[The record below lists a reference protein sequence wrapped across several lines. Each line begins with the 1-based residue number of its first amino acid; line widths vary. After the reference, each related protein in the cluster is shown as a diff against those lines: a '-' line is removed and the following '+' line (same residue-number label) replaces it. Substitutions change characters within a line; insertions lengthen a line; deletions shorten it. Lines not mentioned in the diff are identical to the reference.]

1 MKKKLSMLAIIT
13 VLAVV
18 IASLGACS
26 KATTTNQ
33 TSTTTKSTT
42 TTSSTTSIAPT
53 TSTTTKAT
61 TTSTAA
67 QTTAV
72 SSVTTSTGNGLTDL
86 LGKAATIAY
95 YSCQVSITDGT
106 NTENMN
112 EWVKTGNPTKLRMEI
127 TAAGQT
133 TDIIYDGQNYYM
145 YMPSANIAYQMSVT
159 AAQQYTANSGNTSS
173 LTQYNPVL
181 VGPDTVNGMAC
192 TVYQYTVQGVST
204 KIWIWNQYGL
214 PVQMVSGTTTI
225 VYSNYSFSSIADSEF
240 QLPAGVTVTTMPVI
254 PTTTP

>member
-1 MKKKLSMLAIIT
+1 MRKKLIMLAIIT

-18 IASLGACS
+18 IASLGACT

-33 TSTTTKSTT
+33 TSTTT
-42 TTSSTTSIAPT
+42 TSATTSIAT
-53 TSTTTKAT
+53 ATSTTTKAT
-61 TTSTAA
+61 TTSTEA

-72 SSVTTSTGNGLTDL
+72 SSTTTSTGNGLTDL
-86 LGKAATIAY
+86 LGKAATVAY

-112 EWVKTGNPTKLRMEI
+112 EWVKTGNPAKLRMEI

-133 TDIIYDGQNYYM
+133 TDIIYDGLNYYM

-159 AAQQYTANSGNTSS
+159 AAQQYTANSGDTSS

>member
-1 MKKKLSMLAIIT
+1 MKKKLSLLAIIT
-13 VLAVV
+13 MLAVV

-33 TSTTTKSTT
+33 TSTTT
-42 TTSSTTSIAPT
+42 SSTTSIAPT
-53 TSTTTKAT
+53 TSTTTKTT

-67 QTTAV
+67 QTTTVA
-72 SSVTTSTGNGLTDL
+72 STTAATGNGLSDL
-86 LGKAATIAY
+86 IGKAASVSY
-95 YSCQVSITDGT
+95 YYCEVNMTSGTDT
-106 NTENMN
+106 SNMK
-112 EWVKTGNPTKLRMEI
+112 EWIKTGNPAKIRMEVA
-127 TAAGQT
+127 AAGQT

-145 YMPSANIAYQMSVT
+145 YMPAANMAYQMSV
-159 AAQQYTANSGNTSS
+159 ASAQQYTSNSGNTSS
-173 LTQYNPVL
+173 LSQYNPVL

-214 PVQMVSGTTTI
+214 PVKMVSDTTTI
-225 VYSNYSFSSIADSEF
+225 VYSNYSFSAIDDSMF
-240 QLPAGVTVTTMPVI
+240 QLPAGVIVTTMPVI

>member
-1 MKKKLSMLAIIT
+1 MKKKLIMLAIIT

-33 TSTTTKSTT
+33 TSTTT
-42 TTSSTTSIAPT
+42 TSSTTSVAPT
-53 TSTTTKAT
+53 TATTTKTT
-61 TTSTAA
+61 TTSTKA

-72 SSVTTSTGNGLTDL
+72 SSTTTSTGNGLTDL
-86 LGKAATIAY
+86 LGKAATVAY

-112 EWVKTGNPTKLRMEI
+112 EWVKTGNPAKLRMEI

-159 AAQQYTANSGNTSS
+159 AAQQYTANSGDTSS

>member
-33 TSTTTKSTT
+33 TSTTT
-42 TTSSTTSIAPT
+42 TSSTTSVAPT
-53 TSTTTKAT
+53 TATTTKTT
-61 TTSTAA
+61 TTSTKA

-72 SSVTTSTGNGLTDL
+72 SSTTTSTGNGLSDL
-86 LGKAATIAY
+86 IGKAASVSY
-95 YSCQVSITDGT
+95 YYCEVNMTSGTDT
-106 NTENMN
+106 SNMK
-112 EWVKTGNPTKLRMEI
+112 EWIKTGNPAKIRMEVA
-127 TAAGQT
+127 AAGQT

-145 YMPSANIAYQMSVT
+145 YMPAANMAYQMSV
-159 AAQQYTANSGNTSS
+159 ASAQQYTSNSGNTSS
-173 LTQYNPVL
+173 LSQYNPVL

-214 PVQMVSGTTTI
+214 PVKMVSDTTTI
-225 VYSNYSFSSIADSEF
+225 VYSNYSFSAIDDSMF
-240 QLPAGVTVTTMPVI
+240 QLPAGVIVTTMPVI

>member
-1 MKKKLSMLAIIT
+1 MKRKISILGIIT
-13 VLAVV
+13 IMVLVM
-18 IASLGACS
+18 ASLVGCS
-26 KATTTNQ
+26 KA
-33 TSTTTKSTT
+33 STT
-42 TTSSTTSIAPT
+42 TTTKTASASTSVQTTTASSTS
-53 TSTTTKAT
+53 
-61 TTSTAA
+61 
-67 QTTAV
+67 
-72 SSVTTSTGNGLTDL
+72 TSTGNGLTDL
-86 LGKAATIAY
+86 LGKAASVSY
-95 YSCQVSITDGT
+95 YYCEVNMTSGAGT
-106 NTENMN
+106 SNMK
-112 EWVKTGNPTKLRMEI
+112 EWIKTGNPAKIRMEVA
-127 TAAGQT
+127 AAGQT

-145 YMPSANIAYQMSVT
+145 YMPSANIAYQMSVA

-225 VYSNYSFSSIADSEF
+225 VYSNYSFSAIADSEF

>member
-18 IASLGACS
+18 TASLGACS

-33 TSTTTKSTT
+33 TSTTT
-42 TTSSTTSIAPT
+42 TSSTTSIAT
-53 TSTTTKAT
+53 ATSTTTKAT
-61 TTSTAA
+61 TTSTEA

-72 SSVTTSTGNGLTDL
+72 SSTTTSTGNGLTDL
-86 LGKAATIAY
+86 LGKAATVAY

-112 EWVKTGNPTKLRMEI
+112 EWVKTGNPAKLRMEI

-145 YMPSANIAYQMSVT
+145 YMPSANIAYQLSVA
-159 AAQQYTANSGNTSS
+159 AAQQYTANSGDTSS

>member
-18 IASLGACS
+18 TASLGACS

-33 TSTTTKSTT
+33 TSTTT
-42 TTSSTTSIAPT
+42 TSSTTSIAT
-53 TSTTTKAT
+53 ATSTTTKAT

-72 SSVTTSTGNGLTDL
+72 SSTTTSTGNGLTDL
-86 LGKAATIAY
+86 LGKAATVAY

-112 EWVKTGNPTKLRMEI
+112 EWVKTGNPAKLRMEI

-159 AAQQYTANSGNTSS
+159 AAQQYTANSGDTSS

>member
-33 TSTTTKSTT
+33 TSTTT
-42 TTSSTTSIAPT
+42 TSSTTSVAPT
-53 TSTTTKAT
+53 TATTTKTT
-61 TTSTAA
+61 TTSTKA

-72 SSVTTSTGNGLTDL
+72 SSTTTSTGNGLADL
-86 LGKAATIAY
+86 LGKAATVAY
-95 YSCQVSITDGT
+95 YSCQVNITNGT
-106 NTENMN
+106 DTENMN

-159 AAQQYTANSGNTSS
+159 AAQQYTANSGDTSS

-225 VYSNYSFSSIADSEF
+225 VYSNYSFSAITDSEF

>member
-1 MKKKLSMLAIIT
+1 MLAIIT

-33 TSTTTKSTT
+33 TSTTT
-42 TTSSTTSIAPT
+42 TSSTTSVAPT
-53 TSTTTKAT
+53 TATTTKTT
-61 TTSTAA
+61 TTSTKA

-72 SSVTTSTGNGLTDL
+72 SSTTTSTGNGLADL
-86 LGKAATIAY
+86 LGKAATVAY
-95 YSCQVSITDGT
+95 YSCQVNITNGT
-106 NTENMN
+106 DTENMN

-159 AAQQYTANSGNTSS
+159 AAQQYTANSGDTSS

-181 VGPDTVNGMAC
+181 VGPDTVTNG
-192 TVYQYTVQGVST
+192 
-204 KIWIWNQYGL
+204 
-214 PVQMVSGTTTI
+214 
-225 VYSNYSFSSIADSEF
+225 
-240 QLPAGVTVTTMPVI
+240 VI
-254 PTTTP
+254 SR

>member
-18 IASLGACS
+18 TASLGACS

-33 TSTTTKSTT
+33 TSTTT
-42 TTSSTTSIAPT
+42 TSSTTSIAT
-53 TSTTTKAT
+53 ATSTTTKAT

-72 SSVTTSTGNGLTDL
+72 SSTTTSTGNGLTDL
-86 LGKAATIAY
+86 LGKAATVAY

-112 EWVKTGNPTKLRMEI
+112 EWVKTGNPAKLRMEI

-159 AAQQYTANSGNTSS
+159 AAQQYTANSGDTSS

-181 VGPDTVNGMAC
+181 VGPDTVNSMAC

>member
-33 TSTTTKSTT
+33 TTTTTKSTT
-42 TTSSTTSIAPT
+42 TTSSTTSLAPT
-53 TSTTTKAT
+53 TSTPAKTT
-61 TTSTAA
+61 TTSTEAK
-67 QTTAV
+67 TTAA
-72 SSVTTSTGNGLTDL
+72 SSTTTSTGNGLADL
-86 LGKAATIAY
+86 LGKAASVSY
-95 YSCQVSITDGT
+95 YYCEVNMTNGT
-106 NTENMN
+106 GTSNMK
-112 EWVKTGNPTKLRMEI
+112 EWIKTGNPAKMRMEI
-127 TAAGQT
+127 AAVGQT

-145 YMPSANIAYQMSVT
+145 YMPSANIAYQLSVA
-159 AAQQYTANSGNTSS
+159 AAQQYTANSGDTSS

-192 TVYQYTVQGVST
+192 TVYQYTIQGVST

-214 PVQMVSGTTTI
+214 PVQMVSDTITI
-225 VYSNYSFSSIADSEF
+225 VYSNYSFSAIDDSMF
-240 QLPAGVTVTTMPVI
+240 QLPAGVIVTTMPAI
-254 PTTTP
+254 PTTAP

>member
-33 TSTTTKSTT
+33 TSTTT
-42 TTSSTTSIAPT
+42 TSSTTSVAPT
-53 TSTTTKAT
+53 TATTTKTT
-61 TTSTAA
+61 TTSTKA

-72 SSVTTSTGNGLTDL
+72 SSTTTSTGNGLADL
-86 LGKAATIAY
+86 LGKAATVAY
-95 YSCQVSITDGT
+95 YSCQVNITNGT
-106 NTENMN
+106 DTENMN

-159 AAQQYTANSGNTSS
+159 AAQQYTANSGDTSS

>member
-1 MKKKLSMLAIIT
+1 MKKKLIILAIIT

-33 TSTTTKSTT
+33 TSTTT
-42 TTSSTTSIAPT
+42 SSTTSIAPT
-53 TSTTTKAT
+53 TSTTTKTT

-67 QTTAV
+67 QTTTVA
-72 SSVTTSTGNGLTDL
+72 STTAATGNGLSDL
-86 LGKAATIAY
+86 IGKAASVSY
-95 YSCQVSITDGT
+95 YYCEVNMTSGTDT
-106 NTENMN
+106 SNMK
-112 EWVKTGNPTKLRMEI
+112 EWIKTGNPAKIRMEVA
-127 TAAGQT
+127 AAGQT

-145 YMPSANIAYQMSVT
+145 YMPAANMAYQMSV
-159 AAQQYTANSGNTSS
+159 ASAQQYTSNSGNTSS
-173 LTQYNPVL
+173 LSQYNPVL

-214 PVQMVSGTTTI
+214 PVKMVSDTTTI
-225 VYSNYSFSSIADSEF
+225 AYSNYSFSAIDDSMF
-240 QLPAGVTVTTMPVI
+240 QLPAGVIVTTMPVI

>member
-1 MKKKLSMLAIIT
+1 MKKKLSLLAIIT
-13 VLAVV
+13 MLAVV

-33 TSTTTKSTT
+33 TSTTT
-42 TTSSTTSIAPT
+42 SSTTSIAPT
-53 TSTTTKAT
+53 TSTTTKTT

-67 QTTAV
+67 QTTTVA
-72 SSVTTSTGNGLTDL
+72 STTAATGNGLSDL
-86 LGKAATIAY
+86 IGKAASVSY
-95 YSCQVSITDGT
+95 YYCEVNMTSGTDT
-106 NTENMN
+106 SNMK
-112 EWVKTGNPTKLRMEI
+112 EWIKTGNPAKIRMEVA
-127 TAAGQT
+127 AAGQT

-145 YMPSANIAYQMSVT
+145 YMPAANMAYQMSV
-159 AAQQYTANSGNTSS
+159 ASAQQYTSNSGNTSS
-173 LTQYNPVL
+173 LSQYNPVL

-214 PVQMVSGTTTI
+214 PVKMVSDTTTI
-225 VYSNYSFSSIADSEF
+225 AYSNYSFSAIDDSMF
-240 QLPAGVTVTTMPVI
+240 QLPAGVIVTTMPVI